1 MNVSPFERK
10 GIVKLNELKEM
21 GCGSCGGSCG
31 TPSGCG
37 DSGACSSGAC
47 NKMNSYDW
55 LTDVPV
61 GDLASRYPYVEVAFK
76 NGQRKDFYL
85 NPSAELGTGD
95 FVCVESSV
103 GMDIGT
109 IVLSGD
115 LVRYQMKKKN
125 VQERSIER
133 KVIRLATQEEL
144 QRLKELRA
152 KEEDSMIKS
161 RVIARNLKLDMKIS
175 DVEFQAD
182 ARKAIFYYIADG
194 RVDFRELIKV
204 YAREFNVKVE
214 MKQIGS
220 RQEAGLV
227 GGIGMCGR
235 ELCCS
240 TWLSTFK
247 NVNITVVR
255 YQNLSINQAKLS
267 GQCGRL
273 KCCLNF
279 ELDTYL
285 DALKVFPKNADKL
298 HTERGDAYLQKTDI
312 FKYLMWYSYPGS
324 TKLYP
329 LNIERVREILELN
342 KQNKAAA
349 DLDKMKV
356 ILQAPADQEPEHVDL
371 AAQTSISSLRKT
383 AERNKKKM
391 KDNRGGGE
399 GRNAA
404 PNNNREQRPASNN
417 QQAKEHR
424 DKRNNRDSR
433 GPRPPKAS
441 NEAGAV
447 NPSNN
452 QQSGGQ
458 QQPPRDRDRRPQ
470 HNRNRPPR
478 RDGNQN
484 PNTKK
489 DNSKPNPSA
498 PENNA

>member
-1 MNVSPFERK
+1 
-10 GIVKLNELKEM
+10 M
-21 GCGSCGGSCG
+21 GCGSCGSSCG
-31 TPSGCG
+31 TPGGCG

-55 LTDVPV
+55 LSDVPV

-76 NGQRKDFYL
+76 NGQRKDFFM

-115 LVRYQMKKKN
+115 LVRYQLKKKN
-125 VQERSIER
+125 VQERSIDR
-133 KVIRLATQEEL
+133 KVIRLANEDEL

-152 KEEDSMIKS
+152 KEEAAMIKA

-240 TWLSTFK
+240 TWLSSFK

-342 KQNKAAA
+342 KQNKLAA

-356 ILQAPADQEPEHVDL
+356 IIETSVEQEPEHVDL

-383 AERNKKKM
+383 AERNKKKQ
-391 KDNRGGGE
+391 KDTRG
-399 GRNAA
+399 
-404 PNNNREQRPASNN
+404 PNNNNKAGASNPARENRTPANN
-417 QQAKEHR
+417 QQARDHR
-424 DKRNNRDSR
+424 DKRQNRDN
-433 GPRPPKAS
+433 RPPHGSRPSPKPADPNS
-441 NEAGAV
+441 PAPAKPGNAERPQGGEQAQ
-447 NPSNN
+447 NPN
-452 QQSGGQ
+452 
-458 QQPPRDRDRRPQ
+458 RDRDRRHQ
-470 HNRNRPPR
+470 NNRSRPPR
-478 RDGNQN
+478 RDRPAGENK
-484 PNTKK
+484 PNT
-489 DNSKPNPSA
+489 DTPKPNQSA
-498 PENNA
+498 PENNQ

>member
-1 MNVSPFERK
+1 
-10 GIVKLNELKEM
+10 M

-37 DSGACSSGAC
+37 DSGACASGAC

-61 GDLASRYPYVEVAFK
+61 GDLSSRYPYVEVAFK

-95 FVCVESSV
+95 FVCVESSI

-125 VQERSIER
+125 VQERTIER
-133 KVIRLATQEEL
+133 KVTRLASQEEL
-144 QRLKELRA
+144 QKLKELRA
-152 KEEDSMIKS
+152 KEEDSMIKA
-161 RVIARNLKLDMKIS
+161 RVIARNLKLEMKIS

-312 FKYLMWYSYPGS
+312 FKFLMWYSYPGS

-342 KQNKAAA
+342 KQNKPAA
-349 DLDKMKV
+349 DLDKVKV

-383 AERNKKKM
+383 AERNKKKN
-391 KDNRGGGE
+391 KDHRGGGE
-399 GRNAA
+399 GRN
-404 PNNNREQRPASNN
+404 PNANQNREQRPASNN
-417 QQAKEHR
+417 PQAREHR
-424 DKRNNRDSR
+424 DKRNNRDNK
-433 GPRPPKAS
+433 GPQAPKSNVEGGAANNGEQRPQGNAP
-441 NEAGAV
+441 
-447 NPSNN
+447 
-452 QQSGGQ
+452 QQN
-458 QQPPRDRDRRPQ
+458 RDRRPQ
-470 HNRNRPPR
+470 HNRNRPQR
-478 RDGNQN
+478 RDRN
-484 PNTKK
+484 PNPNNTNQ
-489 DNSKPNPSA
+489 DNSKPSPSA
-498 PENNA
+498 PENNP